1 MEKKGSSCKV
11 PSLGSLQ
18 AAFLSSIATLFNAHG
33 RLVARRPIET
43 ILACVLLTLVS
54 TVGFFNFNAQTDRVK
69 LWIPA
74 GSVTRENSFWLN
86 SNYPPDVRYQSA
98 IVKGTNVLTP
108 EGVATVWNISQR
120 LKSVRT
126 PAGDDWESQCK
137 HITIYQPSIVLSFV
151 DSLFGTTECQEN
163 LIKICLE
170 LNMINQLLFPG
181 RIVSDQDVTDLNS
194 TEILRLVNL
203 AHESDLANGTN

>member
-33 RLVARRPIET
+33 RLVCDTLQDLKKILRNLGPIRVFGSQLKCFQVARRPIET

-54 TVGFFNFNAQTDRVK
+54 TVWHLNLIIFPSHPISNLRSSHLTQSQVGFFNFNAQTDRVK

-98 IVKGTNVLTP
+98 IVKV
-108 EGVATVWNISQR
+108 I
-120 LKSVRT
+120 
-126 PAGDDWESQCK
+126 
-137 HITIYQPSIVLSFV
+137 IF
-151 DSLFGTTECQEN
+151 
-163 LIKICLE
+163 
-170 LNMINQLLFPG
+170 G
-181 RIVSDQDVTDLNS
+181 RIIHCLNFKKGFHKS
-194 TEILRLVNL
+194 ACLI
-203 AHESDLANGTN
+203 SFMIW